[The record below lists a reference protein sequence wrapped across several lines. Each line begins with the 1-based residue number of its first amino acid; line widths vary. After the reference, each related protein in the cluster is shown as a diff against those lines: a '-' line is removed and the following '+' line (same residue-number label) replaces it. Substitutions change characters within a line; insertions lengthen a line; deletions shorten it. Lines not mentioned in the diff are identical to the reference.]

1 MVIRNKFQPTVACY
15 VPIPEYFVLMWIE
28 NCSYRK
34 IMQCRICCSSIQQ
47 NAGFGNS
54 SNHLYFEDHLVLL
67 HLLNFAAPSTHALW
81 AAVELTKY
89 LLLKSPMSTF
99 VRMCNHTV
107 RMYNYKGDNTLIL
120 YTFILLQ
127 GCSRYST
134 FFHINFRFSLEFH
147 LLALCHQSIIFYL
160 GSQHFSSC
168 TESMFLMFSAL
179 LFVLVKLQTFGNFC
193 NHFSLFFFFFCH
205 TLEFCI
211 IFQSFPSEK

>member
-1 MVIRNKFQPTVACY
+1 M
-15 VPIPEYFVLMWIE
+15 
-28 NCSYRK
+28 
-34 IMQCRICCSSIQQ
+34 
-47 NAGFGNS
+47 
-54 SNHLYFEDHLVLL
+54 VLL

-89 LLLKSPMSTF
+89 LLLKSPMSMF

-193 NHFSLFFFFFCH
+193 NHFSLSFFFFLSHFGVLYH
-205 TLEFCI
+205 FLEFP
-211 IFQSFPSEK
+211 QWKMNTPVSASFLKQRRLHVAQLSVSCWQLLFFVLLLYWWTGEISKIEYVYLLLSTGSWIEQ